1 MTPLAQPDRLK
12 AIRRWMTD
20 NEPGLEKLPPEV
32 LQARV
37 EALDEQMIEAFL
49 EREADLLTRLLRP
62 GAMGPLEREQEQRSG
77 AALIWREVMEEFLP
91 TSGQSPED

>member
-20 NEPGLEKLPPEV
+20 NEPGLEKLPPAEMR
-32 LQARV
+32 ARV

-62 GAMGPLEREQEQRSG
+62 GAMGPLEREREQRSG